1 MDDGTSGRKDV
12 GRVEGDV
19 PEAIGVV
26 LAGGRSRR
34 FGRDKAQVLV
44 DGEPLVERVR
54 GVLRR
59 VLAEVVVVGG
69 AHQDIADE
77 EVDGGPLS
85 AVVSAW
91 RWAGRERPLVVVACD
106 LPNLDEATVRR
117 LAAPLQGC
125 EARVPLVDDERQ
137 WLAAHYSKAAL
148 SRLEEAMERGERS
161 MWRAAAGIT
170 LHNGH
175 DGDIGDDGDD
185 GEGFSELA
193 LADADT
199 PTELAEALAK
209 RRALRRQAS
218 EPE

>member
-1 MDDGTSGRKDV
+1 MDEGTDTRKDV
-12 GRVEGDV
+12 GRVV
-19 PEAIGVV
+19 PGSTGPVRPIGIV

-34 FGRDKAQVLV
+34 FGRDKALALV

-59 VLAEVVVVGG
+59 VLGEVVVVGG
-69 AHQDIADE
+69 AHQDIGDE

-91 RWAGRERPLVVVACD
+91 RWAGRDRSLVVVACD
-106 LPNLDEATVRR
+106 LPNMDEATVRR
-117 LAAPLQGC
+117 LAAPLERC
-125 EARVPLVDDERQ
+125 EARVPLVAGERQ
-137 WLAAHYSKAAL
+137 WLAAHYSRAAL
-148 SRLEEAMERGERS
+148 SRLEEARNRGERS
-161 MWRAAAGIT
+161 MWRAATGIV
-170 LHNGH
+170 L
-175 DGDIGDDGDD
+175 DEGDD

-199 PTELAEALAK
+199 PAELEQALA
-209 RRALRRQAS
+209 RRAVLVGQAS